1 MKRYTLMLVVLLV
14 AGLLA
19 LVACGGSEETTTTAS
34 SPGGQTTVT
43 SATSTPSD
51 TTTSTAAPAGETIL
65 LRLPIGMPEGD
76 PFCTLL
82 TEMAD
87 RFNART
93 NGTYE
98 IKVYPGG
105 SLIGIPEQMDAVRTG
120 SAEIGSIGF
129 GIYAGAD
136 ERLSITGLPF
146 IFNNIEAMAAAQ
158 NDKMVALFDSIM
170 SEKFNQKVL
179 GVHQTSFNEI
189 ISTKAIQVA
198 EDWKGTIVGAMS
210 PTDMDF
216 IGAMG
221 GSGQLVDWSEDY
233 SNLQKGV
240 IDAVFSGS
248 TYMKI
253 AELYKVAPQ
262 ITYMSALG
270 FNYGITVNL
279 DIWNAMPADIQQILR
294 EEAAAAATKANEQWV
309 GFYMQDKADMEAAGA
324 TVYVVPADERA
335 KWKENLVTYVDGA
348 LARYGDFGTQFMAIV
363 DEANAAN
370 PVK

>member
-1 MKRYTLMLVVLLV
+1 MLAPMAVRNQ
-14 AGLLA
+14 GL
-19 LVACGGSEETTTTAS
+19 SRWFT
-34 SPGGQTTVT
+34 
-43 SATSTPSD
+43 
-51 TTTSTAAPAGETIL
+51 
-65 LRLPIGMPEGD
+65 
-76 PFCTLL
+76 
-82 TEMAD
+82 D
-87 RFNART
+87 RDSR
-93 NGTYE
+93 
-98 IKVYPGG
+98 
-105 SLIGIPEQMDAVRTG
+105 QMEAVRTG

-189 ISTKAIQVA
+189 ISTKPIKTMA
-198 EDWKGTIVGAMS
+198 DWKGTIVGAMS

-221 GSGQLVDWSEDY
+221 GAGQLVDWSEDY

-279 DIWNAMPADIQQILR
+279 DIWNAMPADIQQIL
-294 EEAAAAATKANEQWV
+294 
-309 GFYMQDKADMEAAGA
+309 AGRGRRGCSQG
-324 TVYVVPADERA
+324 ERA
-335 KWKENLVTYVDGA
+335 VGWLLYARQGRRWK
-348 LARYGDFGTQFMAIV
+348 LAARPSMLFRPMKERNG
-363 DEANAAN
+363 
-370 PVK
+370 KRR